1 MIRRVMVAGGGTGGH
16 LFPGIAVV
24 EELRRRSPG
33 TEALFVGTSGGIE
46 SRLLPDLGYE
56 LQLIEVRPLKGRS
69 PAELLRS
76 LSALPASAARALSL
90 IKTRQPD
97 LVIGL
102 GGFAA
107 GPVLLAASFL
117 RTPTALLE
125 QNAHVGL
132 TNRLLS
138 RTVGRAY
145 LTYEQTRELFGPGRA
160 RVLGNPVRREFVRA
174 ARSAAADPEG
184 LEARSRTLL
193 VLGGS
198 QGARALN
205 EILPSALERAR
216 LADRGITV
224 VHQTGQAMVEK
235 VSALYERAGIEARVL
250 PFIHDMARAYASARL
265 VIARA
270 GATTLA
276 ELCAI
281 GRPSI
286 LVPYPY
292 AADDHQAKNAAAL
305 QEAGAALSFTEDILE
320 PELLA
325 GEVAA
330 LLDDEGRR
338 RAMAEAARRQGRPDA
353 AAAIVDDL
361 AGWLGLPEPETP
373 GPEAGPPRDA
383 DPSAPGGRS
392 ARRSL
397 GPGLVSTRLRL
408 SAAGREPKLKQK
420 KLPLHVAVR

>member
-24 EELRRRSPG
+24 EELRRRSPEI
-33 TEALFVGTSGGIE
+33 EALFVGTRGGIE

-56 LQLIEVRPLKGRS
+56 LLPIEVLPLKGRS
-69 PAELLRS
+69 PGELLRS
-76 LSALPASAARALSL
+76 LSALPASAAQALSL
-90 IKTRQPD
+90 VKSRRPD

-107 GPVLLAASFL
+107 GPVLLAASL
-117 RTPTALLE
+117 CRTPTALLE

-145 LTYEQTRELFGPGRA
+145 LTYEQTAAQFGRERA
-160 RVLGNPVRREFVRA
+160 RVLGNPVRREFVQA
-174 ARSAAADPEG
+174 ARIAASDPEG
-184 LEARSRTLL
+184 IEARSRDLM
-193 VLGGS
+193 VIGGS

-205 EILPSALERAR
+205 EAIPPALEKAG
-216 LADRGITV
+216 LTGRGMTV
-224 VHQTGQAMVEK
+224 VHQTGEAMVEQ
-235 VSALYERAGIEARVL
+235 VSALYRQAGIEARVS

-292 AADDHQAKNAAAL
+292 AADDHQAKNASAL
-305 QEAGAALSFTEDILE
+305 QQAGAAVMIAQDTLT

-325 GEVAA
+325 REVAS
-330 LLDDEGRR
+330 LLDDDGRR
-338 RAMAEAARRQGRPDA
+338 RAMAAAARRQGRPDA

-361 AGWLGLPEPETP
+361 GAWLGLPSPETP
-373 GPEAGPPRDA
+373 APDGGPSPDPG
-383 DPSAPGGRS
+383 PSAPRGAFSRQARS
-392 ARRSL
+392 SRQARPSAA
-397 GPGLVSTRLRL
+397 RLR
-408 SAAGREPKLKQK
+408 PKLKQK
-420 KLPLHVAVR
+420 KLPVHTV